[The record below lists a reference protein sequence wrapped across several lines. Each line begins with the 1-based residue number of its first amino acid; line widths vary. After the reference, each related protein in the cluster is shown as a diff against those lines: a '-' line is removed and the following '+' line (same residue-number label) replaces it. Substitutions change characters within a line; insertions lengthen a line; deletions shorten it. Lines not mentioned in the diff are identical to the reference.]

1 MQAFEKFLAPF
12 PTRTYQKGEVILQH
26 EEVPKHGYAI
36 RSGVVM
42 TYSIDAPGIKHPVVF
57 DVAGE
62 VFPIGWVLGHIS
74 QTAYFYEAFNTCTV
88 TCFSQAEFKRAIQED
103 SQLAAEL
110 YSSLGRRFLG
120 LQQRIEALGQSRAS
134 RKVLLTLRY
143 LCTRFG
149 QPIVDGSVYMDLP
162 LTQQDIANFIGLTR
176 ETTAIELKRLEKN
189 KVISYDRR
197 HFVVRMQKLNDLIA
211 ET

>member
-1 MQAFEKFLAPF
+1 MNTTGLH
-12 PTRTYQKGEVILQH
+12 RVI
-26 EEVPKHGYAI
+26 I
-36 RSGVVM
+36 
-42 TYSIDAPGIKHPVVF
+42 I
-57 DVAGE
+57 
-62 VFPIGWVLGHIS
+62 
-74 QTAYFYEAFNTCTV
+74 
-88 TCFSQAEFKRAIQED
+88 
-103 SQLAAEL
+103 
-110 YSSLGRRFLG
+110 
-120 LQQRIEALGQSRAS
+120 
-134 RKVLLTLRY
+134 LLLFTLRY

-189 KVISYDRR
+189 TVISYDRR